1 MRLLFL
7 MSKNMAKD
15 AATMYIIA
23 GLGNPDGKYRNTRH
37 NIGFDVIDSIAEKN
51 DIILGEK
58 KHKAVIG
65 KGIVAGEKVVLVKPL
80 TYMNLS
86 GESIRSVIDFYKAD
100 EKRELIVIS
109 DDVNLEPGQFR
120 IRKRGSDGGHNG
132 LKNIILHLGHDEFI
146 RVRMGVGEKPPKMDL
161 ADYVLGHFLSE
172 ERELMNESIKRAT
185 LAIEMII
192 AEGADAAMNRY
203 NVRKKQPQKQK
214 SAEQHE
220 AGSERPE
227 QVNAEHEKM
236 EHTKIEQEKQEQGSR
251 ENDDAARQQKTESS
265 NT

>member
-1 MRLLFL
+1 
-7 MSKNMAKD
+7 
-15 AATMYIIA
+15 MYIIA

-51 DIILGEK
+51 DIVLGEK

-86 GESIRSVIDFYKAD
+86 GESIRAVIDFYKAD
-100 EKRELIVIS
+100 EKQELIVIS

-161 ADYVLGHFLSE
+161 ADYVLGHFLPE

-185 LAIEMII
+185 LAIETII

-203 NVRKKQPQKQK
+203 NVRKKPPKKQEM
-214 SAEQHE
+214 AE
-220 AGSERPE
+220 R
-227 QVNAEHEKM
+227 EK
-236 EHTKIEQEKQEQGSR
+236 TEQESR
-251 ENDDAARQQKTESS
+251 ERKAAANQ
-265 NT
+265 NTQAAENGELQ